1 MSMICGNLVGG
12 IVGYGKSFLLVD
24 ESGKELAG
32 IVVDELTLLTAT
44 AEDIKLGKTA
54 GTESGIV
61 TGTHVCE

>member
-12 IVGYGKSFLLVD
+12 ITGYGKSFLLVD

-32 IVVDELTLLTAT
+32 VVVDELTLLTAT
-44 AEDIKLGKTA
+44 AEDIKLGKIA